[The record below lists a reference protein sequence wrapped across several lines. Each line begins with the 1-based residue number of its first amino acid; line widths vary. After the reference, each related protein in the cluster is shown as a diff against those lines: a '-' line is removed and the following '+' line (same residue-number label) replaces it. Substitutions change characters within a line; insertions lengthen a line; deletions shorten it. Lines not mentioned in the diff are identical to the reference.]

1 MGFAKVVSVSLSLTL
16 VWRPGALAQSR
27 RVAITVDDLPYA
39 AGDSRALSPS
49 DATTAAEVNR
59 MLVAALRKH
68 RVPATAFV
76 IQERVDQLGVA
87 AGTRILAN
95 WTSGALDLGS
105 HTYSHPDINHLS
117 LAQIEDEI
125 RRGEASIVPLMR
137 AAGKRPQFFRFP
149 LNHTGDTRERHDQVA
164 AFLSQRG
171 YRVAPCTIDNS
182 DYLFNRAYARM
193 LAQHDPAA
201 DRLRAEYLSYTSAA
215 IDYYAALGTQVFGS
229 EPAEIMLLHDN
240 RLNADMITE
249 LLALFEQKHYRFV
262 SLDDALPDPA
272 YRTPDTYVTSYG
284 PMWGYRWAAE
294 RGVKVNGRLEPEP
307 PDWVLQYGR
316 N

>member
-1 MGFAKVVSVSLSLTL
+1 MRVSLSLAL
-16 VWRPGALAQSR
+16 VWSPGARAQSP

-39 AGDSRALSPS
+39 GGDSRALSPS
-49 DATTAAEVNR
+49 DATTAAAVNQT
-59 MLVAALRKH
+59 LIAALRKH
-68 RVPATAFV
+68 HVPATGFV
-76 IQERVDQLGVA
+76 IQQRVDQLGVT

-105 HTYSHPDINHLS
+105 HTYSHPDINQLS
-117 LAQIEDEI
+117 LPQIEDEI
-125 RRGEASIVPLMR
+125 RRGEAGIVRLMR
-137 AAGKRPQFFRFP
+137 ATGKRPRFFRFP
-149 LNHTGDTRERHDQVA
+149 MNHTGDTRERHDQVV

-182 DYLFNRAYARM
+182 DYLFNRAYVRM

-201 DRLRAEYLSYTSAA
+201 DRLRAEYLSYTSAE
-215 IDYYAALGTQVFGS
+215 IDYYAALGKQVFGY

-262 SLDDALPDPA
+262 SLDDALSDPA

-284 PMWGYRWAAE
+284 PMWGYRWAAV
-294 RGVKVNGRLEPEP
+294 RGMKIDGRLEPDP
-307 PDWVLQYGR
+307 PDWVLRYGR

>member
-1 MGFAKVVSVSLSLTL
+1 MNHPKFVAVLVSLTM
-16 VWRPGALAQSR
+16 VGALAASAQSR
-27 RVAITVDDLPYA
+27 LVAVTVDDLPYA

-59 MLVAALRKH
+59 MVVAALRKH
-68 RVPATAFV
+68 QVPATGFV
-76 IQERVDQLGVA
+76 IQQRVDQLGVA
-87 AGTRILAN
+87 AATRILAN

-105 HTYSHPDINHLS
+105 HTYSHPDINQLS

-149 LNHTGDTRERHDQVA
+149 MNHTGDTRERHDQVA
-164 AFLSQRG
+164 SFLSQRG

-182 DYLFNRAYARM
+182 DYLFNRAYVRM

-215 IDYYAALGTQVFGS
+215 IDYYAALGTQVFGY

-262 SLDDALPDPA
+262 SLDDALTDPA

-284 PMWGYRWAAE
+284 PMWGYRWAAV
-294 RGVKVNGRLEPEP
+294 RGVKVNG
-307 PDWVLQYGR
+307 
-316 N
+316 